1 MMRLAASAFLA
12 ALVLSPPAA
21 AQEPSADEPA
31 EKPKKKKKKKDPS
44 FESYV
49 FPIRAQAGPILSP
62 PLGAVPRTEI
72 WGSAGVLYGKNE
84 HGRTTYR
91 LLVASLALGGEWSP
105 KKLPGLGLGGE
116 IVALQMT
123 NLGTLL
129 PPAIDEWVSFFDL
142 GILRLHGRYMALSL
156 EAGIV
161 ELALTPFLRLSL
173 PTDTSRVREN
183 RNMPIRH
190 VLDDRTVNAPYVLIE
205 SGINLGL
212 TLGPVSIYT
221 HQAPVLAPV
230 HGEAFHFIW
239 SMHLGAAVDI
249 LHVVDVC
256 LDIAGLLRPTK
267 AHQED
272 PDNDRASRAEPYL
285 TAFAL
290 CPGVRLKAGTFDYE
304 VSARIGI
311 TEDAY
316 NAYGDFT
323 LAFAMAWVPG
333 RK

>member
-1 MMRLAASAFLA
+1 MSRLVLATFLA
-12 ALVLSPPAA
+12 ALVLCPPAL
-21 AQEPSADEPA
+21 AQEKEESAASKAPKRKQEAPA
-31 EKPKKKKKKKDPS
+31 FD
-44 FESYV
+44 SYV
-49 FPIRAQAGPILSP
+49 FPIRAQVGPILSP
-62 PLGAVPRTEI
+62 PLGAVPRTEL
-72 WGSAGVLYGKNE
+72 WGSAGVLYGRNE

-91 LLVASLALGGEWSP
+91 LLMASLVLGGEWSP

-123 NLGTLL
+123 NIGTEL

-142 GILRLHGRYMALSL
+142 GVLRLHGRYMAFSL
-156 EAGIV
+156 KAAIV
-161 ELALTPFLRLSL
+161 ELAVTPFLRLSL
-173 PTDTSRVREN
+173 PTDTSRLREN
-183 RNMPIRH
+183 RHMPIRH

-205 SGINLGL
+205 PGVNVGL

-221 HQAPVLAPV
+221 HQAPILAPV

-239 SMHLGAAVDI
+239 SMHVGAAVDI
-249 LHVVDVC
+249 LHVFDVS
-256 LDIAGLLRPTK
+256 LDVTGLLRPTK

-272 PDNDRASRAEPYL
+272 PDSDRASRAEPYL

-290 CPGVRLKAGTFDYE
+290 CPGLRLKKGSFDYE
-304 VSARIGI
+304 ISARIGI
-311 TEDAY
+311 TDDAH